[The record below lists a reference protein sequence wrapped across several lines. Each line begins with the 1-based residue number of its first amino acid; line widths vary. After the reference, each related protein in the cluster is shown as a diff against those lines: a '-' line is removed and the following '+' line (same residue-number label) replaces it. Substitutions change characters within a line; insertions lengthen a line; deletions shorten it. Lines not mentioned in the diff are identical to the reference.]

1 MFYTFSSTIEE
12 SVKLPA
18 GDKLTVGYLSCDEL
32 AEVSEALGFAAAN
45 VEACRSANVYFRSGV
60 EVYDEY
66 TFTELRIV
74 DPVHP
79 EVNDDCVALFI
90 KKNLFLVVDVLDED
104 RSTQQRFQQALRRF
118 PARSV
123 TLEKLIYSFLDALV
137 AGDIIMLESTGAEV
151 NELEAQ
157 VLRDEADKDFNTTL
171 LDLKNRLLSA
181 HNYYEQLLDI
191 TEAVEENENDIFD
204 TDSLMYISNIGKK
217 IVRLREDVDALSN
230 MVVHLQDAY
239 SSYLDMNLNKTMKF
253 FTVITSIFF
262 PLTIIVGWYG
272 MNFQSMPEFY
282 WRYGYLYVIL
292 LSIVVVLALV
302 LVGKRKKWF

>member
-1 MFYTFSSTIEE
+1 MYYTFGTKIEE
-12 SVKLPA
+12 SEKLPA
-18 GDKLTVGYLSCDEL
+18 GDRLTVGYLSCDEL
-32 AEVSEALGFAAAN
+32 AEVSDALGFAASN
-45 VEACRSANVYFRSGV
+45 VEACRSANRYFRSGV

-90 KKNLFLVVDVLDED
+90 RKNLFLVIDVLDED
-104 RSTQQRFQQALRRF
+104 RSTQQRFRQALRRF
-118 PARSV
+118 PPHSV
-123 TLEKLIYSFLDALV
+123 NLEKIIYAFLDALV
-137 AGDIIMLESTGAEV
+137 AGDILMLESTGAEV
-151 NELEAQ
+151 SELEAQ
-157 VLRDEADKDFNTTL
+157 VLRDEADDDFSTTL
-171 LDLKNRLLSA
+171 LDLKNRMLSA

-204 TDSLMYISNIGKK
+204 TDSLMYISNMGKK

-282 WRYGYLYVIL
+282 WRFGYLYVIL
-292 LSIVVVLALV
+292 LSVVVVVVLV
-302 LVGKRKKWF
+302 LIGRRKKWF

>member
-1 MFYTFSSTIEE
+1 M
-12 SVKLPA
+12 
-18 GDKLTVGYLSCDEL
+18 GYLSYDEL
-32 AEVSEALGFAAAN
+32 AEVSDALGFAASN
-45 VEACRSANVYFRSGV
+45 VEACRSANRYFRSGV
-60 EVYDEY
+60 EVYDKY
-66 TFTELRIV
+66 TFTELRIA

-79 EVNDDCVALFI
+79 EANDDCVALFI
-90 KKNLFLVVDVLDED
+90 KKNLFLVIDVLDED
-104 RSTQQRFQQALRRF
+104 RSTRQRFQQSLRRF
-118 PARSV
+118 PPKSV
-123 TLEKLIYSFLDALV
+123 TLEKLIYAFLDALV
-137 AGDIIMLESTGAEV
+137 TGDIMMLESIGAEV
-151 NELEAQ
+151 SGLEAQ
-157 VLRDEADKDFNTTL
+157 VLRDEADDDFSTTL

-204 TDSLMYISNIGKK
+204 SDSLMYISNMGKK

-272 MNFQSMPEFY
+272 MNFQSMPEFA
-282 WRYGYLYVIL
+282 WKYGYLYVIL
-292 LSIVVVLALV
+292 LSVFVVAAFVLL
-302 LVGKRKKWF
+302 GKRKKWF

>member
-1 MFYTFSSTIEE
+1 MYYTFGTSIEE
-12 SVKLPA
+12 SNKLPA
-18 GDKLTVGYLSCDEL
+18 GDQLTVGYLSCDEL

-45 VEACRSANVYFRSGV
+45 VEACRSANIYFRSGV

-90 KKNLFLVVDVLDED
+90 KKNLFLVIDVLDED
-104 RSTQQRFQQALRRF
+104 RSTEQRFQQALRRF
-118 PARSV
+118 PAKNMN
-123 TLEKLIYSFLDALV
+123 LEKLIYSFLDALV

-151 NELEAQ
+151 SELEAQ
-157 VLRDEADKDFNTTL
+157 VLRDEADEDFTTTL

-204 TDSLMYISNIGKK
+204 TDSLMYISNMGKK

-292 LSIVVVLALV
+292 LSIIVVLVLV

>member
-1 MFYTFSSTIEE
+1 MYYTFSTKLEE
-12 SVKLPA
+12 SEKLPSS
-18 GDKLTVGYLSCDEL
+18 DKLTVGYLSYEEL
-32 AEVSEALGFAAAN
+32 AEVSEILGFAAAN
-45 VEACRSANVYFRSGV
+45 VETCRSANLYFRSGV

-90 KKNLFLVVDVLDED
+90 KKNLFLVVDVMDED
-104 RSTQQRFQQALRRF
+104 RSTLQRFQQCLRRF
-118 PARSV
+118 PPRSV

-151 NELEAQ
+151 SKLEAQ
-157 VLRDEADKDFNTTL
+157 VLRDEADKDFNMTL

-191 TEAVEENENDIFD
+191 TEAVEDNENDLFD
-204 TDSLMYISNIGKK
+204 SDSLMYISNIGKK

-282 WRYGYLYVIL
+282 WRYGYVYVIL
-292 LSIVVVLALV
+292 LSIIVVLILV
-302 LVGKRKKWF
+302 LIGRRKKWF

>member
-1 MFYTFSSTIEE
+1 MYYTFSTKLEE
-12 SVKLPA
+12 SEKLPSS
-18 GDKLTVGYLSCDEL
+18 DKLTVGYLSYEEL
-32 AEVSEALGFAAAN
+32 AEVSEILGFAAAN
-45 VEACRSANVYFRSGV
+45 VETCRSANLYFRSGV

-90 KKNLFLVVDVLDED
+90 KKNLFLVVDVMDED
-104 RSTQQRFQQALRRF
+104 RSTLQRFQQCLRRF
-118 PARSV
+118 PPRSV

-151 NELEAQ
+151 SKLEAQ
-157 VLRDEADKDFNTTL
+157 VLRDEADKDFNMTL

-191 TEAVEENENDIFD
+191 TEAVEDNENDLFD
-204 TDSLMYISNIGKK
+204 SDSLMYISNIGKK

-272 MNFQSMPEFY
+272 MNFQSMPEFS
-282 WRYGYLYVIL
+282 WRYGYVYVIL
-292 LSIVVVLALV
+292 LSIIVVLILV
-302 LVGKRKKWF
+302 LIGRRKKWF

>member
-1 MFYTFSSTIEE
+1 M
-12 SVKLPA
+12 
-18 GDKLTVGYLSCDEL
+18 
-32 AEVSEALGFAAAN
+32 
-45 VEACRSANVYFRSGV
+45 
-60 EVYDEY
+60 
-66 TFTELRIV
+66 

-90 KKNLFLVVDVLDED
+90 KKNLFLVIDVLDED
-104 RSTQQRFQQALRRF
+104 RSTEKRFQQSLRRF
-118 PARSV
+118 PPRSV
-123 TLEKLIYSFLDALV
+123 NLEKVIYSFLDALV

-151 NELEAQ
+151 SELEAQ
-157 VLRDEADKDFNTTL
+157 VLKDEADEDFNTML
-171 LDLKNRLLSA
+171 LELKNRLLRA

-204 TDSLMYISNIGKK
+204 SDSLMYISNIGQK

-239 SSYLDMNLNKTMKF
+239 SSYLDMKLNRTMKL

-272 MNFQSMPEFY
+272 MNFQAMPEFA
-282 WRYGYLYVIL
+282 WRYGYVYVIL
-292 LSIVVVLALV
+292 LSVIVVLGFVLI
-302 LVGKRKKWF
+302 GKRKKWF

>member
-1 MFYTFSSTIEE
+1 MYYTFGAKLEE
-12 SVKLPA
+12 SEKLPSS
-18 GDKLTVGYLSCDEL
+18 DKLTVGYLSYEEL
-32 AEVSEALGFAAAN
+32 AEVSERLGFAAAN
-45 VEACRSANVYFRSGV
+45 VETCRSANLYFRSGV

-90 KKNLFLVVDVLDED
+90 KKNLFLVVDVMDED
-104 RSTQQRFQQALRRF
+104 RSTLQRFQQCLRRF
-118 PARSV
+118 PPRSV

-137 AGDIIMLESTGAEV
+137 AGDIIMLESTGTEV
-151 NELEAQ
+151 SELEAQ
-157 VLRDEADKDFNTTL
+157 VLRDEADKDFNMTL

-191 TEAVEENENDIFD
+191 TEAVEDNENDLFD
-204 TDSLMYISNIGKK
+204 SDSLMYISNIGKK

-282 WRYGYLYVIL
+282 WRYGYVYVIL
-292 LSIVVVLALV
+292 LSIIVVLTLV
-302 LVGKRKKWF
+302 LIGRRKKWF

>member
-1 MFYTFSSTIEE
+1 MYYTFGTSIEK
-12 SVKLPA
+12 SNKLPA
-18 GDKLTVGYLSCDEL
+18 GDKLTVGYLTCDEL

-45 VEACRSANVYFRSGV
+45 VEACRSANIYFRSGV

-90 KKNLFLVVDVLDED
+90 KKNLFLVIDVLDED
-104 RSTQQRFQQALRRF
+104 RSTEQRFQQALRRF
-118 PARSV
+118 PAKNMN
-123 TLEKLIYSFLDALV
+123 LEKLIYSFLDALV
-137 AGDIIMLESTGAEV
+137 AGDIIMLESTGVEV
-151 NELEAQ
+151 SELEAQ
-157 VLRDEADKDFNTTL
+157 VLRDEAHEDFTTTL

-204 TDSLMYISNIGKK
+204 TDSLMYISNMGKK

-272 MNFQSMPEFY
+272 MNFQAMPEFY
-282 WRYGYLYVIL
+282 WRFGYVYVIA
-292 LSIVVVLALV
+292 LSIIVVLALV

>member
-1 MFYTFSSTIEE
+1 MYYTFGTRIEE
-12 SVKLPA
+12 TNKLPEE
-18 GDKLTVGYLSCDEL
+18 DKLTVGYLSCDEL

-45 VEACRSANVYFRSGV
+45 VEACRNANRYFRSGV

-90 KKNLFLVVDVLDED
+90 KKNLFLVIDVLDED
-104 RSTQQRFQQALRRF
+104 RSTEQRFQQSLRRF

-151 NELEAQ
+151 SELEAQ
-157 VLRDEADKDFNTTL
+157 VLRDEADDDFNTTL

-191 TEAVEENENDIFD
+191 TDAVEENENDIFD

-282 WRYGYLYVIL
+282 WRYGYVYVIA
-292 LSIVVVLALV
+292 LSVIVVLALV

>member
-1 MFYTFSSTIEE
+1 MYYTFGTSIEE
-12 SVKLPA
+12 SNKLPA
-18 GDKLTVGYLSCDEL
+18 GDKLTVGYLTCDEL

-45 VEACRSANVYFRSGV
+45 VEACRSANIYFRSGV

-90 KKNLFLVVDVLDED
+90 KKNLFLVIDVLDED
-104 RSTQQRFQQALRRF
+104 RSTEQRFQQALRRF
-118 PARSV
+118 PAKSA

-151 NELEAQ
+151 SELEAQ
-157 VLRDEADKDFNTTL
+157 VLRDEAHEDFTTTL

-204 TDSLMYISNIGKK
+204 TDSLMYISNMGKK

-292 LSIVVVLALV
+292 LSIIVVLVLV

>member
-1 MFYTFSSTIEE
+1 MYYTFGTKIEE
-12 SVKLPA
+12 TDKLP
-18 GDKLTVGYLSCDEL
+18 GDSRLTVGYLSCDEL
-32 AEVSEALGFAAAN
+32 AEVSDSLGFAATN
-45 VEACRSANVYFRSGV
+45 VEACRSANRYFRSGV

-90 KKNLFLVVDVLDED
+90 KKNLFLVIDVLDED
-104 RSTQQRFQQALRRF
+104 RSTEQRFRQALRRF
-118 PARSV
+118 PPRSM
-123 TLEKLIYSFLDALV
+123 TLEKLIYAFLDALV
-137 AGDIIMLESTGAEV
+137 AGDIIVLESTGEEV
-151 NELEAQ
+151 SELEAQ
-157 VLRDEADKDFNTTL
+157 VLKDEADADFSTTL
-171 LDLKNRLLSA
+171 LDLKNRLLRA

-191 TEAVEENENDIFD
+191 TDAVEENENDIFD
-204 TDSLMYISNIGKK
+204 NDSLMYISNIGKK

-239 SSYLDMNLNKTMKF
+239 SSYLDVNLNKTMKF
-253 FTVITSIFF
+253 FTVLTSIFF

-282 WRYGYLYVIL
+282 WRFGYVYVIL
-292 LSIVVVLALV
+292 LSIIVVLALV
-302 LVGKRKKWF
+302 LIGRRKKWF

>member
-1 MFYTFSSTIEE
+1 MYYTFSSVIKE
-12 SVKLPA
+12 SDKLPP
-18 GDKLTVGYLSCDEL
+18 GDQLTVGYLSCDEL

-45 VEACRSANVYFRSGV
+45 VEACRSANIYFRSGV
-60 EVYDEY
+60 EVYNDY

-90 KKNLFLVVDVLDED
+90 KKNLLLVIDVLDED

-191 TEAVEENENDIFD
+191 TDAVEENENDIFD

-217 IVRLREDVDALSN
+217 IVRLREDVDTLSN

-272 MNFQSMPEFY
+272 MNFQAMPEFY
-282 WRYGYLYVIL
+282 WRYGYVYVIA
-292 LSIVVVLALV
+292 LSIVVVLSLV
-302 LVGKRKKWF
+302 LIGRRKKWF